1 MRLRELIGKE
11 LRELAASR
19 SYWLMLLVVGA
30 LVGHQVMTSASIYAE
45 ASGIGG
51 GPSALSQGLRP
62 LEGFVVP
69 VFGAYDLAATLL
81 FPFVVIRLFAS
92 EKQSGALA
100 LSLQF
105 PVSFNVVVAAKAI
118 ALVIGW
124 IVAGLAG
131 GLALVL
137 WRGIGGHLYAPET
150 INVLVGH
157 LLRGLLT
164 IGIGAASAALSASA
178 ASAAIIALTFTLGTW
193 ALDYVAAAR
202 GGAISEIAAYTPSS
216 ALRVFEHGE
225 LRVATVMILF
235 TLAVAGLG
243 LAAVWMREGD
253 SMRLRVSRAATVIVF
268 AAIGCS
274 LFGRI
279 RASRDVSEDRRN
291 SLPRADEAALGA
303 IQAPLHITVYLA
315 AEDPRLVDL
324 EGVLAKLERT
334 MPSVMVTYA
343 AKSRSGLFEK
353 PDEHYGEVWYELGGK
368 REMTRSSTEP
378 IILETLYNLAGR
390 QPPTPV
396 DETPYAGYP
405 LAARPAFAPWVFFG
419 LWPLCVVLLWWWV
432 RHPRRV
438 RSTEE

>member
-1 MRLRELIGKE
+1 
-11 LRELAASR
+11 
-19 SYWLMLLVVGA
+19 
-30 LVGHQVMTSASIYAE
+30 
-45 ASGIGG
+45 
-51 GPSALSQGLRP
+51 
-62 LEGFVVP
+62 

-100 LSLQF
+100 LSLQL
-105 PVSFNVVVAAKAI
+105 PVSFNVVVAAKAF
-118 ALVIGW
+118 ALVAGW
-124 IVAGLAG
+124 ILAVLAG
-131 GLALVL
+131 GIALML
-137 WRGIGGHLYAPET
+137 WRGIGGHLDAPET
-150 INVLVGH
+150 MNVLLGH

-164 IGIGAASAALSASA
+164 IGVGAASAALSASA

-225 LRVATVMILF
+225 LRVATILILL
-235 TLAVAGLG
+235 TLAAAGLA

-253 SMRLRVSRAATVIVF
+253 SLQRRLMR
-268 AAIGCS
+268 AIGVIGIAAVACVS
-274 LFGRI
+274 FGRI

-291 SLPRADEAALGA
+291 SLPRADEAALAA
-303 IQAPLHITVYLA
+303 IDKPLHITVYLA

-334 MPSVMVTYA
+334 MRSVTVTYA

-368 REMTRSSTEP
+368 RAMTRSSTEP
-378 IILETLYNLAGR
+378 IILETLYELAGR
-390 QPPTPV
+390 APPTPV

-405 LAARPAFAPWVFFG
+405 LAARPTIAPWVFFG
-419 LWPLCVVLLWWWV
+419 LWPLSVVVLWWWV